1 MQTLVVIVFL
11 FCPCCLGRGSKLHML
26 SGAYIHDGYSHHLGL
41 KGLNIAMMF

>member
-11 FCPCCLGRGSKLHML
+11 FCPYCLGRGSKLHVL

-41 KGLNIAMMF
+41 KGLTLQ